1 MSRVQIKSLK
11 LDLRFEDLRG
21 IMTNTFDANLVL
33 DSLASSR
40 KVFHSEF
47 DFQFAYAWT
56 AKNMYPY
63 LEVRLETHPTP
74 SESLDLALFDPSKDS
89 GVAIEFKYKTL
100 AWEGDHQGEIFALK
114 SHGAS
119 DIGCYDIVK
128 DIARVERFIAE
139 KPRWNGYAIT
149 LTNDPTY
156 WNLRTHGKQT
166 NAEEFRVSDGLTLKG
181 SRRWGP
187 NTELG
192 TKKGREAD
200 LVLAGTYKLM
210 WRPYSEFS
218 PTVGGSFKSLLV
230 QVHPKKHF

>member
-1 MSRVQIKSLK
+1 MSWLQITSQKV
-11 LDLRFEDLRG
+11 DLRVEDLG
-21 IMTNTFDANLVL
+21 GTMTNPFDANLVL
-33 DSLASSR
+33 DSLSSTR
-40 KVFHSEF
+40 EVFHSEF
-47 DFQFAYAWT
+47 DFQFAFAWT
-56 AKNMYPY
+56 AKNIYPH

-74 SESLDLALFDPSKDS
+74 SESLDLALVDPTSNS
-89 GVAIEFKYKTL
+89 GIAIEFKYKTL
-100 AWEGDHQGEIFALK
+100 AWEGNHQGEIFALK

-139 KPRWNGYAIT
+139 KSRWNGYAIT

-156 WNLRTHGKQT
+156 WNLRTHGRQT

-187 NTELG
+187 NTGNG

-200 LVLAGTYKLM
+200 LDIAGTYKLK
-210 WRPYSEFS
+210 WRPYSEVS
-218 PTVGGSFKSLLV
+218 IKAGGTFKSLVV
-230 QVHPKKHF
+230 QVNPQKQI